1 MTTDNKT
8 LADVQPGGRVRLGDA
23 LPPLPPMGYEERG
36 TGMGPHDVYYSPVA
50 YTAQQMQDYARAAL
64 SAQSSP
70 GGQDALDCIGRIE
83 EAIEFRVPHDIYA
96 AVHGELTELKTALAA
111 RQPVRIY
118 GCCAQPEGELHT
130 AECPNMRHLAARQPV
145 SETDAYQQ
153 GFRDGQDRTCT
164 VAARQPVGEPVGR
177 VRTRVDGGFI
187 AELLPG
193 VADRLSNM
201 APLYLHQPAQAV
213 DLCAAIKAAFPLLTD
228 YGLHHSHCCEY
239 KLIDERHRLHNLI
252 DSQAVGNG

>member
-1 MTTDNKT
+1 MSNDNRT
-8 LADVQPGGRVRLGDA
+8 LADVQPRGRVRLGDA
-23 LPPLPPMGYEERG
+23 LPPLPASSVQCLT
-36 TGMGPHDVYYSPVA
+36 TGALLFSVEKMKL
-50 YTAQQMQDYARAAL
+50 YALAAL
-64 SAQSSP
+64 SAQPSP

-96 AVHGELTELKTALAA
+96 AVHGELAELKAA
-111 RQPVRIY
+111 
-118 GCCAQPEGELHT
+118 
-130 AECPNMRHLAARQPV
+130 LAARQPV

-153 GFRDGQDRTCT
+153 GFRDGQNRTCT